1 MQGKSIWGFGYRTI
15 LDACTCPS
23 LSSPQGG
30 DRMRPSVGAVFL
42 LLTCAASGVYA
53 VYRALCGC
61 LLGALAWTW
70 GTGLQQTR
78 LCGAAKL
85 GKP

>member
-1 MQGKSIWGFGYRTI
+1 
-15 LDACTCPS
+15 
-23 LSSPQGG
+23 
-30 DRMRPSVGAVFL
+30 MRPSVGAVFL